1 MAKTK
6 NLIYGRH
13 PVVEA
18 LKEGKPF
25 EKILLQKNLAG
36 EEIFFIRK
44 AARSAEIPVQV
55 VPVEKLNR
63 VTGKN
68 HQGVLGFGAVV
79 QYFKLEDVLMQTYDR
94 SETPLFLLLDEITDV
109 RNFGAIARTAL
120 CMGVH
125 AIVVPTRGSAR
136 IDADAIKASAGA
148 LGKLNICRVP
158 KILDAINQLKTNGI
172 RIYGSSLFADT
183 KLHET
188 NLALPCAIVL
198 GSEDLGISKGAMKLC
213 DQEFFIP
220 MNGDFDSLNV
230 SVATGMILYEANKQ
244 RGPRSR

>member
-6 NLIYGRH
+6 NLVYGRQ
-13 PVVEA
+13 PVIEA

-25 EKILLQKNLAG
+25 EKILLQKNLVG
-36 EEIFFIRK
+36 EEIYFIRK
-44 AARSAEIPVQV
+44 AAQSAEIPLQV

-94 SETPLFLLLDEITDV
+94 GETPLFLLLDEITDV
-109 RNFGAIARTAL
+109 RNLGAIARTAL

-125 AIVVPTRGSAR
+125 AIVVPSRGSAR
-136 IDADAIKASAGA
+136 IDADAVKTSAGA
-148 LGKLNICRVP
+148 LGKMNICRVQ
-158 KILDAINQLKTNGI
+158 KIADAIKELKTNGI
-172 RIYGSSLFADT
+172 RVYGSSLFADI

-188 NLALPCAIVL
+188 DLTLPCAIVM
-198 GSEDLGISKGAMKLC
+198 GSEDSGISKSVLKLC

-230 SVATGMILYEANKQ
+230 SVAAGMILYETLRQ
-244 RGPRSR
+244 R